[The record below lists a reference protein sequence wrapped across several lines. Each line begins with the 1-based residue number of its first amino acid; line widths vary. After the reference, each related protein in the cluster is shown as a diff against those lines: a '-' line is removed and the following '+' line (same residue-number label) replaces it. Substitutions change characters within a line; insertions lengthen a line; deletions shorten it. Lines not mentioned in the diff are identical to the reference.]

1 MEICRSLT
9 SRFAAVLLILGGSL
23 VWECSARAAVE
34 TFTVSQPPMLAE
46 YAEREIQI
54 PEFDPS
60 LGSLRSVTIDLE
72 GTGIFF
78 QGFDH
83 VFPGQRQLSMQQ
95 PLTLVLETS
104 TDERLI
110 TLSQSA
116 NHSLNGGAAGNSA
129 DRQNDRVRLAGET
142 TLTSGADLMQFTGA
156 GLVDLFLSAHSGL
169 GTHFS
174 GDHSILN
181 GFWVAGA
188 NIRVVYD
195 YTVIP
200 EASRWWLGDCALL
213 VLAGATAGVGS
224 RRRSGNT

>member
-1 MEICRSLT
+1 MEICRPLT
-9 SRFAAVLLILGGSL
+9 SRFAAVLLMLGGSL
-23 VWECSARAAVE
+23 VWVCSTRAAVE

-54 PEFDPS
+54 PQFAPS
-60 LGSLRSVTIDLE
+60 LGSLRSVTLDLE
-72 GTGIFF
+72 GTGVFF

-83 VFPGQRQLSMQQ
+83 VFRGQRQLSMQQ

-110 TLSQSA
+110 TLSQPA
-116 NHSLNGGAAGNSA
+116 NHSFNGGAAGNSA
-129 DRQNDRVRLAGET
+129 GRQNDRVRMAGET
-142 TLTSGADLMQFTGA
+142 TLTSGSDLMQFTGA

-169 GTHFS
+169 GTHFTA
-174 GDHSILN
+174 GQGILN

-188 NIRVVYD
+188 SIRVTYD
-195 YTVIP
+195 FTVIP

-213 VLAGATAGVGS
+213 VLACATAGVSS
-224 RRRSGNT
+224 RRRSGKT